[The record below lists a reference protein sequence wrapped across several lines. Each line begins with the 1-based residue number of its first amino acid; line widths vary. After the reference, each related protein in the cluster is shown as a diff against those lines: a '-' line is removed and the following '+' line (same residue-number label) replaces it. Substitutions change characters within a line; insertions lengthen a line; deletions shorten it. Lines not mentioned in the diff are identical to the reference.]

1 MKSILI
7 SLFSLILITAC
18 SSHEIIEPDESTPS
32 KGRTLTLKA
41 SMPDDNPSTKLA
53 ITEVDQNISVRWK
66 EGDMI
71 NLCFESIDG
80 NTIKTVSDVPAIN
93 ITPDGKRAEFT
104 ITIPAE
110 ITGSFNLYGIYGAT
124 FQTADSKIVL
134 FPTPPDGVALS
145 EIEDMCVMRFADLN
159 LTPEEPANVSFS
171 HLGSIV
177 GMWLFN
183 AHSTSKTITSISLR
197 GDGYQWLYNKAGAA
211 TYDIATQTFVNAQA
225 GDQINFEIG
234 SEITIASGET
244 HKRYCWIVPTATPNL
259 TKTLTLAINGVDM
272 NQSVPAK
279 MVGKGKYYRM
289 KLFDDGTGW
298 APMVLPPTTNL
309 AGHWPFDGTA
319 EDVAGE
325 NDGVSMSGISI
336 VPDRFGN
343 EDGAFSFSAVGSY
356 IRCLQ
361 PGITG
366 TAARTFTFW
375 AKANTLSGSEQT
387 IFAYG
392 GGIFEQGARFEVT
405 LAINQLIT
413 DISWSAL
420 GGESEDM
427 INGEWN
433 FYTVTFNGGN
443 NVPLATGV
451 SMYVNGRLL
460 NSFLRNVNNDVV
472 NTGDSFPIYFGTLY
486 NDSGYPR
493 RFNGIIDDVRMY
505 NKVLSPSEIS
515 ALFHFQ

>member
-134 FPTPPDGVALS
+134 FRTPPDGVALS

-289 KLFDDGTGW
+289 KLFDDGMGW

-309 AGHWPFDGTA
+309 EGHWPFDGTA
-319 EDVAGE
+319 EDVAGG
-325 NDGVSMSGISI
+325 NDGSVMSGVTS
-336 VPDRFGN
+336 VADRFGKEN
-343 EDGAFSFSAVGSY
+343 SAYSFSGSGSY

-375 AKANTLSGSEQT
+375 AKANALSASEQS
-387 IFAYG
+387 ILSYG
-392 GGIFEQGARFEVT
+392 GSTSAYGARFEIS
-405 LAINQLIT
+405 LATGEVIT
-413 DISWSAL
+413 DISWSNMGKLAADVTS
-420 GGESEDM
+420 GT
-427 INGEWN
+427 WN
-433 FYTVTFNGGN
+433 FYTIVFIGGASQT
-443 NVPLATGV
+443 LSTGV
-451 SMYVNGRLL
+451 RMYVNGRIR
-460 NSFLRNVNNDVV
+460 STTGRITRNDAI
-472 NTGDSFPIYFGTLY
+472 NTGITNPIYFGTLY
-486 NDSGYPR
+486 NTGRTFS
-493 RFNGIIDDVRMY
+493 GIIDDVRMY
-505 NKVLSPSEIS
+505 DKALSQSEIS
-515 ALFHFQ
+515 ALFHFQE